1 MLGAAFLAGC
11 VWENEDH
18 TLYPNIT
25 EWEQEDHTLYSNITE
40 MVEPAS
46 ATSSWTDIRIE
57 KAVNWARNMVGNKYQ
72 EGGDYYF
79 QCLRF
84 VQDAYNKPDKSDTI
98 YKEIKTTI
106 VPGGFGTAANAARIL
121 NATAN
126 KNNVPPPKGAW
137 VFYRWVYEGRNY
149 GHVALSVGNGKV
161 IHSYTMG
168 GIAEI
173 REDSYDKI
181 NGVTYIGWAWPILF
195 VNSPTLPNG
204 SVNGDYKATVSVSEG
219 TPPYTWGWEGR
230 QPQGLTLR
238 HDGNTSVITITG
250 RPTGPGIYTLTVTD
264 KVGRKAFAELSI
276 VELKIS
282 PTTQNFDAQGGYG
295 QINVEAGGNVTWTAE
310 STVPWIRIDSGGTGT
325 GNGVITYIV
334 DPNCASRGSR
344 TGTIKVLGQIHRVTQ
359 RGDTVNPSAPGNLTA
374 RSTLEGLDV
383 VVDLSWQAASDN
395 CCLNKYQIYRD
406 GKLLAE
412 VSPNS
417 LTFRDKTVKIGRVY
431 RYRVYAL
438 DAAGNRSAPSN
449 EVQIRALPLPGVN
462 VAEVKEENNPI

>member
-1 MLGAAFLAGC
+1 
-11 VWENEDH
+11 
-18 TLYPNIT
+18 
-25 EWEQEDHTLYSNITE
+25 
-40 MVEPAS
+40 
-46 ATSSWTDIRIE
+46 
-57 KAVNWARNMVGNKYQ
+57 
-72 EGGDYYF
+72 
-79 QCLRF
+79 
-84 VQDAYNKPDKSDTI
+84 
-98 YKEIKTTI
+98 
-106 VPGGFGTAANAARIL
+106 
-121 NATAN
+121 
-126 KNNVPPPKGAW
+126 
-137 VFYRWVYEGRNY
+137 
-149 GHVALSVGNGKV
+149 
-161 IHSYTMG
+161 MG

-173 REDSYDKI
+173 REEPYDKI
-181 NGVTYIGWAWPILF
+181 YGVTYIGWAWPILF

-204 SVNGDYKATVSVSEG
+204 SVNGDYKATVSVSGG
-219 TPPYTWGWEGR
+219 TPPYTWRWEGR

-250 RPTGPGIYTLTVTD
+250 RPTRSGIYTLTVTD
-264 KVGRKAFAELSI
+264 KIGRKAFAELSI
-276 VELKIS
+276 VEFKIS
-282 PTTQNFDAQGGYG
+282 PTTQNFDAQGGRG

-310 STVPWIRIDSGGTGT
+310 STVPWIRIASGGTGT

-462 VAEVKEENNPI
+462 VAEVKERK

>member
-11 VWENEDH
+11 VWENEEH
-18 TLYPNIT
+18 ALYPNIT

-57 KAVNWARNMVGNKYQ
+57 KAVDWAKKMVGKKYSKDT
-72 EGGDYYF
+72 GYYF
-79 QCLRF
+79 KCLGF
-84 VQDAYNKPDKSDTI
+84 VQDAYNQTGTP
-98 YKEIKTTI
+98 
-106 VPGGFGTAANAARIL
+106 VPGGFRTAANAARIL

-137 VFYRWVYEGRNY
+137 VFYSWVYEGRNY
-149 GHVALSVGNGKV
+149 GHVALSIGDGKV
-161 IHSYTMG
+161 IHSLTIEKI

-173 REDSYDKI
+173 REESYDI
-181 NGVTYIGWAWPILF
+181 DGVTYIGWAWPILF
-195 VNSPTLPNG
+195 VDSPTLPNG
-204 SVNGDYKATVSVSEG
+204 SVNGDYKATVSVREG
-219 TPPYTWGWEGR
+219 TPPYTWGWEGTR
-230 QPQGLTLR
+230 PQGLTLR

-250 RPTGPGIYTLTVTD
+250 RPTRSGIYTLTVTD
-264 KVGRKAFAELSI
+264 KIGRKAFAELSI

-462 VAEVKEENNPI
+462 VAEVKERK

>member
-11 VWENEDH
+11 VWEHEEH
-18 TLYPNIT
+18 ALYPNIT
-25 EWEQEDHTLYSNITE
+25 EWEQEDHTLYPNITE

-46 ATSSWTDIRIE
+46 ATSSLTDIRIE
-57 KAVNWARNMVGNKYQ
+57 KAVEWAEKLVGKSYPKNT
-72 EGGDYYF
+72 GYYF
-79 QCLRF
+79 RCLQF
-84 VQDAYNKPDKSDTI
+84 VEDAYNESDKSDTI
-98 YKEIKTTI
+98 YKGIETI
-106 VPGGFGTAANAARIL
+106 VPGGFGTAAKAAQIL

-137 VFYRWVYEGRNY
+137 VFYAWENY
-149 GHVALSVGNGKV
+149 GHVALSVGNGQV
-161 IHSYTMG
+161 IHSYTMEKR

-173 REDSYDKI
+173 RKEAYNQI
-181 NGVTYIGWAWPILF
+181 HGVTYIGWAWPILF
-195 VNSPTLPNG
+195 VDSPTLPNG

-219 TPPYTWGWEGR
+219 TPPYTWGWEGTPPR
-230 QPQGLTLR
+230 GLTFTFPR
-238 HDGNTSVITITG
+238 AGDTSVVTITG
-250 RPTGPGIYTLTVTD
+250 TPRRSGIYRLRVTD
-264 KVGRKAFAELSI
+264 KIGRKAFAELSI
-276 VELKIS
+276 VEFKIS
-282 PTTQNFDAQGGYG
+282 PITQNFDAQGGRG

-310 STVPWIRIDSGGTGT
+310 STVPWIRIESGRTGT

-417 LTFRDKTVKIGRVY
+417 LTFRDTTVKIGRVY

-462 VAEVKEENNPI
+462 VAEVKERK

>member
-1 MLGAAFLAGC
+1 MLGASFLAGC

-25 EWEQEDHTLYSNITE
+25 EWEQEDHTSYPNITE

-46 ATSSWTDIRIE
+46 ATSGWTDIRIE
-57 KAVNWARNMVGNKYQ
+57 KAVDWAEKMVGKSYPKNT
-72 EGGDYYF
+72 GYYF
-79 QCLRF
+79 RCLQF
-84 VQDAYNKPDKSDTI
+84 VQDAYNQTGTP
-98 YKEIKTTI
+98 
-106 VPGGFGTAANAARIL
+106 VPGGFVTAANAAQKL

-137 VFYRWVYEGRNY
+137 VFYDWVYERRNY
-149 GHVALSVGNGKV
+149 GHVALSIGNGKV
-161 IHSYTMG
+161 IHSLTIEKK
-168 GIAEI
+168 GIAVI
-173 REDSYDKI
+173 REDAYDKI
-181 NGVTYIGWAWPILF
+181 GITYIGWAWPILF
-195 VNSPTLPNG
+195 VNPPTLPNG
-204 SVNGDYKATVSVSEG
+204 SVNADYKATVSVSEG
-219 TPPYTWGWEGR
+219 TPPYTWGWEGTPPR
-230 QPQGLTLR
+230 GLTLTFPHAGDR
-238 HDGNTSVITITG
+238 SVVTITG
-250 RPTGPGIYTLTVTD
+250 TPTRSGIYRLTVTD
-264 KVGRKAFAELSI
+264 KIGRKAFAELSI
-276 VELKIS
+276 VEFKIS
-282 PTTQNFDAQGGYG
+282 PTTQNFDAQGGHG
-295 QINVEAGGNVTWTAE
+295 QINVEAGGNVTWTAQ
-310 STVPWIRIDSGGTGT
+310 STVPWIRIASGGTGT

-344 TGTIKVLGQIHRVTQ
+344 TGTIKVLSQIHRVTQ

-417 LTFRDKTVKIGRVY
+417 LTFRDTTVKIGRVY

-462 VAEVKEENNPI
+462 VAEVKERK